1 MTYTPI
7 GVDFASVA
15 IIAFFGFFVGLIFY
29 LRREDRREG
38 FPLEADDSGRLQS
51 EGGFLFHADPKSFV
65 LPFGRGTVSV
75 PNGNRDRRVPAAKR
89 TSVVPGSPSDPVG
102 NPMTAGVGPG
112 SYAERAKVPDLTAH
126 GDPRIVP
133 LRAAPDFA
141 IASGDR
147 DPRGFAVLGTDGG
160 RAGSIKDLWVDRG
173 ESMVRYLEVELAS
186 GQIALL
192 PITMA
197 LIDKRRKSVK
207 VDAITAAQF
216 INVPKLEKPDQITFD
231 EEERVAAYYGAG
243 FLYATPDR
251 LEPLL

>member
-1 MTYTPI
+1 MTYAPI
-7 GVDFASVA
+7 GVDFASIA

-38 FPLEADDSGRLQS
+38 FPLEADDSGQLQS

-65 LPFGRGTVSV
+65 LPFGRGTVTV
-75 PNGNRDRRVPAAKR
+75 PNAKRDSRVPASTR
-89 TSVVPGSPSDPVG
+89 SSVVPGSPSDPVG

-133 LRAAPDFA
+133 LRVAQDFA
-141 IASGDR
+141 VAPSDV
-147 DPRGFAVLGTDGG
+147 DPRGFAVVGTDGG
-160 RAGSIKDLWVDRG
+160 RAGAIKELWVDRG
-173 ESMVRYLEVELAS
+173 EAMVRYLEVELAS

-197 LIDKRRKSVK
+197 LIDKKQKSVK

-216 INVPKLEKPDQITFD
+216 VDVPKLEKPDQITFD
-231 EEERVAAYYGAG
+231 EEERVVAYYGAG
-243 FLYATPDR
+243 FLYATPAR

>member
-1 MTYTPI
+1 
-7 GVDFASVA
+7 VDFALVA
-15 IIAFFGFFVGLIFY
+15 TFLFFGFFVGLIFY

-38 FPLEADDSGRLQS
+38 FPLEEDDSGRLQS
-51 EGGFLFHADPKSFV
+51 EGGILFIADPKTFV

-75 PNGNRDRRVPAAKR
+75 PNRQRDRRVPAAKR

-112 SYAERAKVPDLTAH
+112 SFAERAKVPDLTAH

-133 LRAAPDFA
+133 LRVAQDFA
-141 IASGDR
+141 VASGDS

-173 ESMVRYLEVELAS
+173 ESMVRYLEVELTS

-197 LIDKRRKSVK
+197 LIDKRRKSVH

-216 INVPKLEKPDQITFD
+216 IDVPKLERSDQITFD

-243 FLYATPDR
+243 FLYATPAR
-251 LEPLL
+251 LEPLI

>member
-1 MTYTPI
+1 MTYQPI
-7 GVDFASVA
+7 GVDFALVA
-15 IIAFFGFFVGLIFY
+15 TFLFFGFFIGLIFY

-38 FPLEADDSGRLQS
+38 FPLEEDDSGRLQS
-51 EGGFLFHADPKSFV
+51 EGGFLFIADAKTFI
-65 LPFGRGTVSV
+65 LPFGRGIVSA
-75 PNGNRDRRVPAAKR
+75 PNGRRDRRVPAAKR

-112 SYAERAKVPDLTAH
+112 SFAERAKVPDLTAH

-133 LRAAPDFA
+133 MRVAQDFA
-141 IASGDR
+141 VASGDA
-147 DPRGFAVLGTDGG
+147 DPRGFAVLGTDGA

-197 LIDKRRKSVK
+197 LIDKRRKNVT

-216 INVPKLEKPDQITFD
+216 IDVPKLEKPDQITFD

-243 FLYATPDR
+243 FLYATPAR
-251 LEPLL
+251 LEPLI